1 MDNPFRIQQQ
11 AEAVRRMV
19 RDTARNRMGLPPVW
33 TDSTTPRTERP
44 VRFRRVAIRKRN
56 AWGTGWDH
64 YSKSETF
71 RYGY

>member
-33 TDSTTPRTERP
+33 TDDTTPRTDRP
-44 VRFRRVAIRKRN
+44 VRFY
-56 AWGTGWDH
+56 WGQVGEETGEWEADAPFLP
-64 YSKSETF
+64 SRIF
-71 RYGY
+71 A